1 MSARTPC
8 WSCHEAVDGPVCVGC
23 GAIQPLRPDTSLFDA
38 LGLPRRYS
46 LDRKDVMRA
55 WRAAS
60 RKVHPDRFAGR
71 PAVQRRMSLQW
82 TATVNEAKRV
92 LTDDLLRAGYLAT
105 GRTQPREEGG
115 PQLDADFLEAV
126 FDLQMEARSDPSGVR
141 ERAESLRSG
150 LRGSLDAVFAAW
162 EAGEGTLDTVEPLL
176 AQLRY
181 IDKAV
186 DRAS

>member
-38 LGLPRRYS
+38 LGLPRQYS

-115 PQLDADFLEAV
+115 PQLDPDFLEAV

-141 ERAESLRSG
+141 ARAEALRAG
-150 LRGSLDAVFAAW
+150 LRARLDSLFSAW
-162 EAGEGTLDTVEPLL
+162 EAGEGALDAVETLL

>member
-1 MSARTPC
+1 M
-8 WSCHEAVDGPVCVGC
+8 CVGC
-23 GAIQPLRPDTSLFDA
+23 GAIQPLRPETSLFDA

-46 LDRKDVMRA
+46 LDRKDIMRA

-92 LTDDLLRAGYLAT
+92 LSDDLLRAGYIAT

-115 PQLDADFLEAV
+115 PQLGPDFLEAV
-126 FDLQMEARSDPSGVR
+126 FDLQMEARMDPDGVR
-141 ERAESLRSG
+141 ERAAAMHAQLRASLDDTFQSWEAG
-150 LRGSLDAVFAAW
+150 EGSLDAV
-162 EAGEGTLDTVEPLL
+162 ETLL

-186 DRAS
+186 HRAN

>member
-8 WSCHEAVDGPVCVGC
+8 WSCREAVDGPVCVGC
-23 GAIQPLRPDTSLFDA
+23 AAIQPLRPDTSLFEA

-46 LDRKDVMRA
+46 LERGDVMRA

-60 RKVHPDRFAGR
+60 RKVHPDRFAGK
-71 PAVQRRMSLQW
+71 PAVMRRMSLQW

-92 LTDDLLRAGYLAT
+92 LTDPLLRAGYLAT

-115 PQLDADFLEAV
+115 PQLDPEFLEEV
-126 FDLQMEARSDPSGVR
+126 FDLQMEARVDPEGVR
-141 ERAESLRSG
+141 ARAEALGARLRSD
-150 LRGSLDAVFAAW
+150 LEHTFAAW
-162 EAGEGTLDTVEPLL
+162 EAGDGGLDPVETLL

-181 IDKAV
+181 VDKAV
-186 DRAS
+186 HRAA